1 MGEEDGSR
9 EKSQRLGPQKQVE
22 TQCQNRVTD
31 TQRKPDL
38 TMLTRNR
45 GRDEV
50 GWRDRQL
57 EYQREQRKRQVEG
70 ESELFFLLAFTQEAV
85 GPGRCYEE
93 WSQVGVSKWVLVG
106 KAQSVNVDTH

>member
-1 MGEEDGSR
+1 MGGEEGSR
-9 EKSQRLGPQKQVE
+9 EKSQRPGPQKQVE
-22 TQCQNRVTD
+22 TQCQNRITD

-57 EYQREQRKRQVEG
+57 EHQREQREKQVEG
-70 ESELFFLLAFTQEAV
+70 ESESFSSCWLLLRRLRALADAMRD
-85 GPGRCYEE
+85 GPR
-93 WSQVGVSKWVLVG
+93 
-106 KAQSVNVDTH
+106 

>member
-70 ESELFFLLAFTQEAV
+70 ESESFSSCWLLLRRLWALADAMRN
-85 GPGRCYEE
+85 GPR
-93 WSQVGVSKWVLVG
+93 
-106 KAQSVNVDTH
+106 